1 MEENDYGTKSRS
13 CIFRQVFL
21 SDESGTNKGK
31 TPPTDEAARV
41 EAPGSG
47 RKKWDQETEQP
58 KTQSQVIV
66 KSDGSR
72 VLLVTTNFGGMQTT
86 MSLEICKP
94 TALQSNVPEEMQDI
108 EGEMSQESV

>member
-1 MEENDYGTKSRS
+1 MVPRVDHVFSDRYSFQMNQERIKERHRRQMKLPESKPHEVEE
-13 CIFRQVFL
+13 
-21 SDESGTNKGK
+21 
-31 TPPTDEAARV
+31 
-41 EAPGSG
+41 
-47 RKKWDQETEQP
+47 KKWDQETEQP

-72 VLLVTTNFGGMQTT
+72 VLLVTTNFGGMRTT

>member
-1 MEENDYGTKSRS
+1 MVRGVDHVFSDRYSFQMNHESERIKERRCRRMKLPEPQTQEVEE
-13 CIFRQVFL
+13 
-21 SDESGTNKGK
+21 
-31 TPPTDEAARV
+31 
-41 EAPGSG
+41 
-47 RKKWDQETEQP
+47 KKWDWETEQP
-58 KTQSQVIV
+58 RTESQIIV